1 LSGASVK
8 AKKPAGQKE
17 LTSVGARHAIADG
30 LGDEEERLLTI
41 SVGREGAEKL
51 A

>member
-1 LSGASVK
+1 LPGASVK

-17 LTSVGARHAIADG
+17 LASAGARHAISDG

-41 SVGREGAEKL
+41 SVGREGAEKF